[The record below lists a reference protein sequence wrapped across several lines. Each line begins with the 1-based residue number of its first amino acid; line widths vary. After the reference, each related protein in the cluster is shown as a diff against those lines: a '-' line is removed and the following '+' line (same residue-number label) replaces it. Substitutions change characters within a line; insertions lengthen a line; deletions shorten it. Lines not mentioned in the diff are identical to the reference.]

1 MNYIKYILIITFS
14 TSVISG
20 DYSDQRG
27 MTKLLGTE
35 TTLRCAEQMMQPGA
49 KTYELSY
56 ERTGTMPKS
65 PFAGEYQPKF
75 LPELGWPGS
84 VHILS
89 LIHI

>member
-35 TTLRCAEQMMQPGA
+35 TTLRCACLLYTSDAADE
-49 KTYELSY
+49 
-56 ERTGTMPKS
+56 
-65 PFAGEYQPKF
+65 
-75 LPELGWPGS
+75 
-84 VHILS
+84 
-89 LIHI
+89 

>member
-49 KTYELSY
+49 NTYEL
-56 ERTGTMPKS
+56 
-65 PFAGEYQPKF
+65 
-75 LPELGWPGS
+75 
-84 VHILS
+84 
-89 LIHI
+89 

>member
-56 ERTGTMPKS
+56 ERTGTMPNLLLLVNINQNS
-65 PFAGEYQPKF
+65 Y
-75 LPELGWPGS
+75 
-84 VHILS
+84 LS
-89 LIHI
+89 LGGRVLFIFIPWMF